1 MVFLEFEKPLESLY
15 EQRDKIQEV
24 GSAGDIDVEPMLK
37 KLEKKIT
44 KTQKEIYS
52 NLSGWQKVQ
61 LSRHPNRPHTLYY
74 IENVF
79 DEFIELHGDRYFKDD
94 KAIVGGLAK
103 LDGQSYIVVGQEK
116 GDNTKTRQFRN
127 FGMANPE
134 GYRKSLRLM
143 KLAEKFRL
151 PVLCLIDTMGANPG
165 IEAEERG
172 QAEAIARSMFEMAR
186 LKTPIICY
194 IIGEGASG
202 GAIGIG
208 IGDRV
213 YMLENTWYSVIS
225 PESCS
230 QILWRSWDH
239 KEQAAEALK
248 LTADHMLS
256 FGLIDGIVPEPLGGA
271 HTFPEQM
278 IEIFKKHLK
287 NCTLE
292 LVGIDHRSL
301 LDQRIQKYS
310 GMGEYKNT
318 EVSEADAK

>member
-1 MVFLEFEKPLESLY
+1 MVSYFRPPTTVESMVFLEFEKPLESLY

-61 LSRHPNRPHTLYY
+61 LSRHPNRPHTLFY

-103 LDGQSYIVVGQEK
+103 LDGQSYIVVGQEE

-143 KLAEKFRL
+143 KLAEKFGL
-151 PVLCLIDTMGANPG
+151 P
-165 IEAEERG
+165 
-172 QAEAIARSMFEMAR
+172 
-186 LKTPIICY
+186 
-194 IIGEGASG
+194 
-202 GAIGIG
+202 
-208 IGDRV
+208 
-213 YMLENTWYSVIS
+213 
-225 PESCS
+225 
-230 QILWRSWDH
+230 IL
-239 KEQAAEALK
+239 
-248 LTADHMLS
+248 
-256 FGLIDGIVPEPLGGA
+256 
-271 HTFPEQM
+271 
-278 IEIFKKHLK
+278 
-287 NCTLE
+287 
-292 LVGIDHRSL
+292 
-301 LDQRIQKYS
+301 
-310 GMGEYKNT
+310 
-318 EVSEADAK
+318 